1 MKQLTKGNEK
11 MPIDKSMTHEQ
22 IVQELMRAYKKN
34 GKIGNQVINSEDMAL
49 RVANAIAYK
58 TKDKEK

>member
-1 MKQLTKGNEK
+1 MKQSTKENK
-11 MPIDKSMTHEQ
+11 TVPIDKSMTHDQ
-22 IVQELMRAYKKN
+22 IVQELMRAYKEK

-58 TKDKEK
+58 TKREGK

>member
-1 MKQLTKGNEK
+1 MKQLIKENEK
-11 MPIDKSMTHEQ
+11 VPIDKSMTHEQ

-34 GKIGNQVINSEDMAL
+34 GKIGNQVINSEDVAL

>member
-1 MKQLTKGNEK
+1 

-34 GKIGNQVINSEDMAL
+34 GKIGNQVINSEDVAL

-58 TKDKEK
+58 AKGKEK

>member
-1 MKQLTKGNEK
+1 

-22 IVQELMRAYKKN
+22 IVQELMRVYKKN

-58 TKDKEK
+58 TKREGK